1 MEKEENKSGSVYVT
15 VDGHFNPIHISMKGK
30 GKEGFLD
37 FMQED
42 VEKALRGKEIPT
54 TGVLYYDVPDLA
66 MVPPLRKRN
75 NSNYLK
81 SLEKQWMGRESDCK
95 VTCVYR
101 KWCIAC
107 EKYRPVVK
115 R

>member
-30 GKEGFLD
+30 GKEGFWD

-75 NSNYLK
+75 NSN
-81 SLEKQWMGRESDCK
+81 
-95 VTCVYR
+95 
-101 KWCIAC
+101 
-107 EKYRPVVK
+107 
-115 R
+115 

>member
-42 VEKALRGKEIPT
+42 VEKALRVQEMPIIGI
-54 TGVLYYDVPDLA
+54 LDFHRIDV
-66 MVPPLRKRN
+66 M
-75 NSNYLK
+75 
-81 SLEKQWMGRESDCK
+81 
-95 VTCVYR
+95 
-101 KWCIAC
+101 I
-107 EKYRPVVK
+107 
-115 R
+115 

>member
-42 VEKALRGKEIPT
+42 VEKALRGKEIPK

-66 MVPPLRKRN
+66 MVPPLRTRN

-81 SLEKQWMGRESDCK
+81 TLEKAMDGQGIGLQSYLRVSE
-95 VTCVYR
+95 VVY
-101 KWCIAC
+101 CL
-107 EKYRPVVK
+107 
-115 R
+115 

>member
-54 TGVLYYDVPDLA
+54 TGVFYYDVPDLA

-81 SLEKQWMGRESDCK
+81 TLEKAMDGQGIGLQSYLRVSE
-95 VTCVYR
+95 VVY
-101 KWCIAC
+101 CL
-107 EKYRPVVK
+107 
-115 R
+115 

>member
-54 TGVLYYDVPDLA
+54 TGVFYYDVPDLA

-81 SLEKQWMGRESDCK
+81 TLEKAMDEQGIGLQSYLRVSE
-95 VTCVYR
+95 VVY
-101 KWCIAC
+101 CL
-107 EKYRPVVK
+107 
-115 R
+115 

>member
-1 MEKEENKSGSVYVT
+1 MSQWTDTQS
-15 VDGHFNPIHISMKGK
+15 IHISMKGK

-42 VEKALRGKEIPT
+42 VEKALRGKEIPK

-81 SLEKQWMGRESDCK
+81 TLEKAMDGRESGAK
-95 VTCVYR
+95 LPA
-101 KWCIAC
+101 CIGSGVLPVK
-107 EKYRPVVK
+107 KYSTVVK

>member
-30 GKEGFLD
+30 GKEGSLD

-54 TGVLYYDVPDLA
+54 TGVFYYDVPDLA

-81 SLEKQWMGRESDCK
+81 TLEKAMDGQGIGLQSYLRVSE
-95 VTCVYR
+95 VVY
-101 KWCIAC
+101 CL
-107 EKYRPVVK
+107 
-115 R
+115 

>member
-42 VEKALRGKEIPT
+42 VEKALRGKEIPK

-81 SLEKQWMGRESDCK
+81 TLEKAMDGQGIDCK

-107 EKYRPVVK
+107 EKI
-115 R
+115 

>member
-42 VEKALRGKEIPT
+42 VEKALRGKEIPK
-54 TGVLYYDVPDLA
+54 TGVYDVPDLA

-81 SLEKQWMGRESDCK
+81 TLEKAMDGQGIGLQSYLRVSE
-95 VTCVYR
+95 VVY
-101 KWCIAC
+101 CL
-107 EKYRPVVK
+107 
-115 R
+115 

>member
-1 MEKEENKSGSVYVT
+1 M
-15 VDGHFNPIHISMKGK
+15 
-30 GKEGFLD
+30 D

-54 TGVLYYDVPDLA
+54 TGVFYYDVPDLA

-81 SLEKQWMGRESDCK
+81 TLEKAMDGQGIGLQSYLRVSE
-95 VTCVYR
+95 VVY
-101 KWCIAC
+101 CL
-107 EKYRPVVK
+107 
-115 R
+115 

>member
-54 TGVLYYDVPDLA
+54 TGVYTMMCLTWQW
-66 MVPPLRKRN
+66 
-75 NSNYLK
+75 
-81 SLEKQWMGRESDCK
+81 SLLCGREIT
-95 VTCVYR
+95 VT
-101 KWCIAC
+101 I
-107 EKYRPVVK
+107 
-115 R
+115 

>member
-42 VEKALRGKEIPT
+42 VEKALRGKEIPK

-81 SLEKQWMGRESDCK
+81 TLEKAMDGQGIGLQSYLRVSE
-95 VTCVYR
+95 VVYFL
-101 KWCIAC
+101 
-107 EKYRPVVK
+107 
-115 R
+115 

>member
-1 MEKEENKSGSVYVT
+1 MEKENTNGGSVYIT
-15 VDGHFNPIHISMKGK
+15 VDKHFNPVHISTKGT
-30 GKEGFLD
+30 GEEGFLE

-42 VEKALRGKEIPT
+42 VEKALRGKEIPK

-81 SLEKQWMGRESDCK
+81 TLEKAMDGQGIGLQSYLRVSE
-95 VTCVYR
+95 VVY
-101 KWCIAC
+101 CL
-107 EKYRPVVK
+107 
-115 R
+115 

>member
-42 VEKALRGKEIPT
+42 VEKALRGKEIPK
-54 TGVLYYDVPDLA
+54 TGVSYYDVPDLA

-81 SLEKQWMGRESDCK
+81 TLEKAMDGQGIGLQSYLRVSE
-95 VTCVYR
+95 VVY
-101 KWCIAC
+101 CL
-107 EKYRPVVK
+107 
-115 R
+115 